1 MQRATMR
8 LEQGATGLAGLEAL
22 PPRRNAAQTHNCLCP
37 KDLCGTVAPSAL
49 VCARG
54 AKSRLVSATV
64 ALQTSLICEFEI
76 GSNNFFTKLYF
87 SKSTL
92 IKHEH

>member
-1 MQRATMR
+1 MQRAIMR

-22 PPRRNAAQTHNCLCP
+22 LPRRNAAQTHNCLCP

-54 AKSRLVSATV
+54 AYSPSGRKAAWNLPPWRYKHHSSAN
-64 ALQTSLICEFEI
+64 LR
-76 GSNNFFTKLYF
+76 
-87 SKSTL
+87 
-92 IKHEH
+92 